1 MVMLSATIDNPIG
14 FAEWIEN
21 RDSEKMKEVYLA
33 STEYRV
39 VPLTHY
45 GFFATSETPFKMS
58 KDKALHEKIRAAT
71 NKPILLRTANGQ
83 FKDGGYTTLQ
93 SIYSLFDKYDWR
105 MKRQFVLNKL
115 AGYLKENEMLPAI
128 TFVFSRKSVETCAH
142 EITTN
147 LLEDD
152 SKVPYTIRRECEQ
165 IVRRFP
171 NHREYL
177 ELPEYESL
185 VKLLEKGIGIH
196 HSGMMP
202 VLREIVELMISKKY
216 IKMLFATESFAIGL
230 DCPIK
235 TAVFS
240 ALKKFDGTHTR
251 FLLPHEYTQM
261 AGRAGRRGIDTVGHV
276 IHCNN
281 LFDMPIVSEYKEI
294 LCGKPQKLVSKFK
307 LSYPLLLNL
316 IKTKECSTEFV
327 KKSMLQI
334 ELDTAIRVS
343 HTEYDQHISL
353 YDKQKETF
361 STLPTPEELCKEYI
375 KDDEHMSMYSSKKQK
390 ELQKKFGGWKS
401 QYPTFQEDVAFI
413 KSHIQTRKTM
423 ENVKNELDYLE
434 NYTAVHMKS
443 LCELLTEN
451 DFLEE
456 NVFTKKGEIAAH
468 LHEIHPLIG
477 ADLFQ
482 YTSFMT
488 YSARQM
494 IAFLSIFTDISI
506 PEDCRA
512 IHPQIKDSIVIK
524 DIYIVGERSELYA
537 RQELERGLYSPEV
550 NFTYDLVDVM
560 DEWCSCDS
568 EQSCKYFLQK
578 TIGEREI
585 SLGDFTKTVLKIV
598 VIVKEWKV
606 VAEMIGDLR
615 FLSTLNEIEPLVL
628 KYVATN
634 QSLYV

>member
-1 MVMLSATIDNPIG
+1 
-14 FAEWIEN
+14 
-21 RDSEKMKEVYLA
+21 
-33 STEYRV
+33 V

-45 GFFATSETPFKMS
+45 GFFATSETPFKMT

-83 FKDGGYTTLQ
+83 FKDAGYTTLQ
-93 SIYSLFDKYDWR
+93 SMHTLFDKYDWR

-115 AGYLKENEMLPAI
+115 AGYLKDNEMLPAI
-128 TFVFSRKSVETCAH
+128 TFVFSRKSVEACAH

-152 SKVPYTIRRECEQ
+152 SKIPYTIRMECEQ

-171 NHREYL
+171 NYREYL

-235 TAVFS
+235 TAIFS
-240 ALKKFDGTHTR
+240 ALKKFDGIHTR

-281 LFDMPIVSEYKEI
+281 LFDIPILPEYKEI

-316 IKTKECSTEFV
+316 IKTTESNADFTGFV
-327 KKSMLQI
+327 KKSMLQT
-334 ELDTAIRVS
+334 ELDSEIRVS
-343 HTEYDQHISL
+343 HTEYAQHISL
-353 YDKQKETF
+353 YDKQREGL
-361 STLPTPEELCKEYI
+361 SALLTPEYICKEYM
-375 KDDEHMSMYSSKKQK
+375 KDEEHMSMYSSKKQK
-390 ELQKKFGGWKS
+390 ELQKKIGEWKTQFPS
-401 QYPTFQEDVAFI
+401 FQQDVAFL
-413 KSHIQTRKTM
+413 KNYMHIQKNM
-423 ENVKNELDYLE
+423 ENAKKELDYLE
-434 NYTAVHMKS
+434 NYTAVHMMS

-451 DFLEE
+451 DFLRE
-456 NVFTKKGEIAAH
+456 NTFTKKGQMAAH

-488 YSARQM
+488 YSAIQM
-494 IAFLSIFTDISI
+494 ISFLSIFTDISI
-506 PEDCRA
+506 PEDCRSLKQ
-512 IHPQIKDSIVIK
+512 QIKDPVVIK
-524 DIYIVGERSELYA
+524 DIYAVVERAESYA
-537 RQELERGLYSPEV
+537 RQELARGLYSPEV

-560 DEWCSCDS
+560 GEWCYCDS
-568 EQSCKYFLQK
+568 EESCKYFLQK

-585 SLGDFTKTVLKIV
+585 SLGDFTKAVLKIV
-598 VIVKEWKV
+598 VMVKEWKV
-606 VAEMIGDLR
+606 VAEIIGDLG